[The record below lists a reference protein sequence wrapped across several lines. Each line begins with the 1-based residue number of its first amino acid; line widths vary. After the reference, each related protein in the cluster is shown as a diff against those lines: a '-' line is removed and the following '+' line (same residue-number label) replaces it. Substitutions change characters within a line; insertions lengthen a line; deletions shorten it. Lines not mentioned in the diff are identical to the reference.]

1 MSEIILILRVMIGI
15 LFLSTA
21 ISKISDFKKHVIIVK
36 EYEIIPQKLAKSF
49 SIFEVILEFS
59 CASLLLLGLFPV
71 ISGLVLFILLVLY
84 TTGIVINLLKKRTT
98 ISCGCGGI
106 AGNHHLSWFLVFRNI
121 VLLTVVYFLLKN
133 QTNLLSLNAV
143 LIHPKD
149 PNLIFNSNAVLS
161 VLISIFLLF
170 FISILN
176 SLFFIRSSMNNFLKL
191 AKQIKER

>member
-1 MSEIILILRVMIGI
+1 MIGI

-176 SLFFIRSSMNNFLKL
+176 SLFLIRSSMNNFLKL